1 MPPDSPKALPETA
14 QRALPEAARWAAV
27 VDAAV
32 ALGRAL
38 EARGWMIATAE
49 SCTGGSIARALT
61 EIGGSSAWFE
71 RGFVTYTDASK
82 LDLLEVPVEV
92 LASCGAVS
100 EAVAARMAEGALKH
114 SRAQFA
120 LSVTGIAGPGGA
132 TPEKPVGTVCFGW
145 ASIGE
150 APRTATMHFAGD
162 RCAVRDASALNAL
175 CGALECL
182 AAERS
187 TTQS

>member
-1 MPPDSPKALPETA
+1 MQAPRNAMSPESPNTAPQAA
-14 QRALPEAARWAAV
+14 QRWTDV

-32 ALGRAL
+32 ALGRTL

-82 LDLLEVPVEV
+82 LDLLEVPAEV

-100 EAVAARMAEGALKH
+100 EAVAARMAEGALKR

-150 APRTATMHFAGD
+150 SPRTATMHFPGD
-162 RCAVRDASALNAL
+162 RAEVRDASALHAL
-175 CGALECL
+175 RGALEGL
-182 AAERS
+182 LTEQ
-187 TTQS
+187 TTTSD

>member
-1 MPPDSPKALPETA
+1 MNPDTPNAV
-14 QRALPEAARWAAV
+14 PEAARRWTDV
-27 VDAAV
+27 VEAAV

-82 LDLLEVPVEV
+82 HDLLEVPAEV

-100 EAVAARMAEGALKH
+100 EAVAARMAEGALKR

-132 TPEKPVGTVCFGW
+132 TPDKPVGTVCFGW

-162 RCAVRDASALNAL
+162 RAAVRDASALHAL
-175 CGALECL
+175 RSALECL
-182 AAERS
+182 AADRITPS
-187 TTQS
+187 D

>member
-1 MPPDSPKALPETA
+1 VDSPNENPDTI
-14 QRALPEAARWAAV
+14 RRWAEV
-27 VDAAV
+27 VGAAV
-32 ALGRAL
+32 ALGHAL
-38 EARGWMIATAE
+38 EERGWMIATAE

-61 EIGGSSAWFE
+61 EVGGSSTWFE

-82 LDLLEVPVEV
+82 TDLLEVPPEV

-132 TPEKPVGTVCFGW
+132 TPDKPVGTVCFGW

-150 APRTATMHFAGD
+150 APQTATAHFGGD
-162 RCAVRDASALNAL
+162 RAAVRDASALHAL
-175 CGALECL
+175 RCALERL
-182 AAERS
+182 AAER
-187 TTQS
+187 TTPLS

>member
-1 MPPDSPKALPETA
+1 MDSPNVVPETT
-14 QRALPEAARWAAV
+14 RRWAEV

-82 LDLLEVPVEV
+82 TDLLEVPAEV

-132 TPEKPVGTVCFGW
+132 TPDKPVGTVCFGW

-150 APRTATMHFAGD
+150 APQTGTVHFGD
-162 RCAVRDASALNAL
+162 DRAAVRDASTLHALR
-175 CGALECL
+175 CALERL
-182 AAERS
+182 AIER
-187 TTQS
+187 TTPIS

>member
-1 MPPDSPKALPETA
+1 MQAPRNAMNPDSPNAL
-14 QRALPEAARWAAV
+14 LEAAHRWSDV
-27 VDAAV
+27 VQAAV

-61 EIGGSSAWFE
+61 EIGGSSAWVE

-82 LDLLEVPVEV
+82 LDLLEVPAEV

-100 EAVAARMAEGALKH
+100 EAVAARMAEGALKR
-114 SRAQFA
+114 SRAQLA

-132 TPEKPVGTVCFGW
+132 TPDKPVGTVCFGW

-162 RCAVRDASALNAL
+162 RAAVRDASALHAL
-175 CGALECL
+175 RGALERL
-182 AAERS
+182 ADGRPTPLS
-187 TTQS
+187 

>member
-1 MPPDSPKALPETA
+1 M
-14 QRALPEAARWAAV
+14 RRWSEV
-27 VDAAV
+27 VEAAV

-61 EIGGSSAWFE
+61 EVGGSSAWFE
-71 RGFVTYTDASK
+71 RGFVTYADAAK
-82 LDLLEVPVEV
+82 TDLLEVPVEV
-92 LASCGAVS
+92 LAACGAVS

-132 TPEKPVGTVCFGW
+132 TPDKPVGTVCFGW

-150 APRTATMHFAGD
+150 TPKTATVHIAGD
-162 RCAVRDASALNAL
+162 RAAVRDAAALHAL
-175 CGALECL
+175 RGALERL
-182 AAERS
+182 SDER
-187 TTQS
+187 TTTLS